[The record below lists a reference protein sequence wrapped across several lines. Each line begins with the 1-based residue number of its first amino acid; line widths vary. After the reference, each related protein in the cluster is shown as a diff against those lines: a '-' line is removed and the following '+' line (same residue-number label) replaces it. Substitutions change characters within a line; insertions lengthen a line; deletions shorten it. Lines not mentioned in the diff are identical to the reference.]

1 MTEKRLKV
9 FFMVSRFPYP
19 LIKGDKLRAFHQIK
33 YLSNYC
39 DIFLCAL
46 SDENVKAEWKNAL
59 LPYCKEISIHRL
71 NFFAIIRNVIYGLC
85 FTKKPIQTAYFHN
98 GKVEYRIKNDINRI
112 KPDHIFCQLIRTT
125 LYVKDIDT
133 IPKTLDYMDA
143 LSAGMER
150 RAQTEGM
157 LTKWLFNLEA
167 MRLRKF
173 EHSILKF
180 FDNAVIISESDR
192 SLIFHYEN
200 EDIKVVA
207 NGVETDHF
215 SSLKVSENY
224 DILFTGN
231 MSYPPNVQSAVYL
244 IKKIIPKVLKE
255 RPETT
260 VLISG
265 ANPVKKIRLLA
276 SENVKILGFVED
288 IRESYSSSKIFCA
301 PMLIGSGLQNKLLEA
316 MAMKM
321 PCISSELANK
331 SLGAE
336 EGKDILVGRNST
348 EYAQHILSLLE
359 KPEKALEIG
368 ENGYSFVKSNFNWMD
383 STGIILDLI
392 KDGKAKKHH

>member
-1 MTEKRLKV
+1 MTEKRPKV

-39 DIFLCAL
+39 DIYLCAL
-46 SDENVKAEWKNAL
+46 SDENVKDEWKKAL
-59 LPYCKEISIHRL
+59 LPFCKEIIIHRL
-71 NFFAIIRNVIYGLC
+71 KLSSIISNVIYALL
-85 FTKKPIQTAYFHN
+85 FTKKPLQTAYFYN
-98 GKVEYRIKNDINRI
+98 SKIESRIKKDIERI
-112 KPDHIFCQLIRTT
+112 NADHIFCQLIRTA
-125 LYVKDIDT
+125 LYVKDVND

-150 RAQTEGM
+150 RAQTEGI
-157 LTKWLFNLEA
+157 LTNWLFNLEA
-167 MRLRKF
+167 RRLRKF
-173 EHSILKF
+173 EHFILKF

-200 EDIKVVA
+200 EEIVIVP

-215 SSLKVSENY
+215 NKVDVSESF

-244 IKKIIPKVLKE
+244 IKNIIPKVLE
-255 RPETT
+255 VRPETK

-265 ANPVKKIRLLA
+265 ANPVKKIRMLA

-288 IRESYSSSKIFCA
+288 IRESYSASKIFCA
-301 PMLIGSGLQNKLLEA
+301 PMQIGSGLQNKLLEA

-331 SLGAE
+331 SLGAV
-336 EGKDILVGRNST
+336 EGSDILVGRNST
-348 EYAQHILSLLE
+348 EYAQHILSLLG

-368 ENGYSFVKSNFNWMD
+368 ENGYRFVSSHFNWMD
-383 STGIILDLI
+383 STRKILDLI
-392 KDGKAKKHH
+392 KDGKVKKPH